1 MKTRVRTVLP
11 AILATAVTA
20 LGVGEAL
27 PAAAAPAA
35 VVRTA
40 PSQQTTAAAA
50 AAPAEDVRQVADRI
64 MNLRYYDFTKHPK
77 VAPFNWSNDGCSGP
91 QEIKNLFTEACN
103 QHDFGYRNYGA
114 QHGGLRLSPTR
125 QTKDWIDT
133 RFWHEMRQTCFDHH
147 GGGNWCLIHARAAY
161 LAVHNFGDKYFWAA
175 G

>member
-11 AILATAVTA
+11 ALLATAVTA

-27 PAAAAPAA
+27 PAVAAPAA

-40 PSQQTTAAAA
+40 PSLRTVAA

-77 VAPFNWSNDGCSGP
+77 VAPFNWANDGCSGP

-114 QHGGLRLSPTR
+114 QAGGLRLSPIR

-161 LAVHNFGDKYFWAA
+161 LAVHNFGDRFFWAA
-175 G
+175 